1 MYNNPC
7 IGRDIFCNK
16 PQEDINVLI
25 IDINEKN
32 VEINEDIMNQNKKRI
47 SHNNRKNGKLL
58 LNSKKDNTNQNK
70 YINKNEIAVFTI
82 QSRFKYKLFKN
93 NLNSNTLK
101 NSFKSKNDKFMNE
114 VNKYSKNNEIFDK
127 LIHFTNINERKHL
140 YTSEST
146 SNIK

>member
-1 MYNNPC
+1 MNNVC
-7 IGRDIFCNK
+7 IKRDIFCNK

-25 IDINEKN
+25 IDINEKKD
-32 VEINEDIMNQNKKRI
+32 EINEDNINNNKKRI
-47 SHNNRKNGKLL
+47 SHNNKKNGKLL
-58 LNSKKDNTNQNK
+58 INSKKDTTNQNNNN
-70 YINKNEIAVFTI
+70 NKNEIAVFNI
-82 QSRFKYKLFKN
+82 QSKFKYKLFKN

-114 VNKYSKNNEIFDK
+114 VNKYKRNNDMFDK

-140 YTSEST
+140 NTSAST